1 MSNIIIRLQKAWK
14 ALTETNTP
22 ETGTQ
27 LISQETEFIT
37 SENPWQA
44 ETALTRLVGDYRN
57 GKTKWVFASDMSE
70 LFEKIENFNSGV
82 DDASRINILLHK
94 DVNENLNKTIDEEGH
109 FENMDNIFAH
119 VGPSHVG
126 GLKFTANGSDQ
137 DMDYVYNVI
146 ESYLLYTDKSGKSHK
161 IQFGMDDAGPLEQA
175 LSHAPD
181 LPKLER

>member
-27 LISQETEFIT
+27 LISQKTECIT

-82 DDASRINILLHK
+82 DQASRIDILLHE
-94 DVNENLNKTIDEEGH
+94 DVNENLNKTMDEEGH
-109 FENMDNIFAH
+109 FENMDNI
-119 VGPSHVG
+119 
-126 GLKFTANGSDQ
+126 
-137 DMDYVYNVI
+137 M
-146 ESYLLYTDKSGKSHK
+146 
-161 IQFGMDDAGPLEQA
+161 
-175 LSHAPD
+175 
-181 LPKLER
+181 